1 MLTSFLYSSLIL
13 HPSSLLR
20 DAVRDLF
27 SRYFALVMATGIVSL
42 AAHFTGWPDI
52 AYALFLLNNVF
63 YVVLWCLLLA
73 RVFLFAGAV
82 VRDLT
87 SHQRGPGFLTIVAGT
102 CVLGTQHEVL
112 AGQHVIAQGLW
123 FLGIGLWFALTY
135 AFFTGVIIREDKP
148 PLAEGLSGTWLL
160 AAVATQSVSV
170 LGTVLAPYFG
180 SGREVVLFFTLCLYL
195 LGGMLYL
202 FIIILIFYRLTFFTV
217 SADDLTPTY
226 WINMGA
232 VAITTLAGARLLQRS
247 EEWHLLAELRHFLA
261 GFTLFFW
268 ATATWWLPL
277 LLALGGWR
285 HLVRRT
291 ALTYHPAYW
300 AAVFPIGMYTAS
312 TYQLAQALDLPF
324 LLLIPHYFIYVALA
338 TWAVVFAG
346 MLASLGRDFRDAAR
360 RHAQAGTAARS

>member
-1 MLTSFLYSSLIL
+1 M
-13 HPSSLLR
+13 
-20 DAVRDLF
+20 
-27 SRYFALVMATGIVSL
+27 
-42 AAHFTGWPDI
+42 
-52 AYALFLLNNVF
+52 
-63 YVVLWCLLLA
+63 
-73 RVFLFAGAV
+73 
-82 VRDLT
+82 
-87 SHQRGPGFLTIVAGT
+87 
-102 CVLGTQHEVL
+102 
-112 AGQHVIAQGLW
+112 
-123 FLGIGLWFALTY
+123 
-135 AFFTGVIIREDKP
+135 
-148 PLAEGLSGTWLL
+148 SGTWLL